1 MPKVKYI
8 AVPEWPRKKAA
19 ELRERYGRGAISAR
33 EFGEE
38 LGISDSETIEKW
50 LEGVPFHRLPGSRKR
65 HYLVEDVA
73 KRMHETRHGSEE
85 RAWI

>member
-8 AVPEWPRKKAA
+8 AVPEWQKAKEE
-19 ELRERYGRGAISAR
+19 ELRQRYGRGAISAR

-38 LGISDSETIEKW
+38 LGLSDPDTIERW
-50 LEGVPFHRLPGSRKR
+50 LSGVPFHRLDGSKKK

-73 KRMHETRHGSEE
+73 RRMYETRCVS
-85 RAWI
+85 